1 MMSERQPSLHVPLV
15 LGQYSLYA
23 ELASGGM
30 ATVYLARMNA
40 PGGFSRTVAVK
51 RLHRHLA
58 RDPEVVSMFVDEAHL
73 ATRVTHTNVV
83 PTLDIVASGNELFLV
98 LEYVK
103 GESLARLLQQSHPK
117 PAEVAVAVSVVVD
130 ALNGLHA
137 AHEAT
142 DERGVPLSI
151 VHRDVSPQNIIVGAD
166 GVTRVLDFGIAKAVM
181 RLQTTREG
189 QIKGKLAYMAPE
201 QLTGTATRAT
211 DVYAAG
217 VVLWETLASQRLFKA
232 PTEREMYERIAQQE
246 VVPPSRVNPEVP
258 PELDRITLKA
268 VSRTPGVRFAS
279 AQEMAVALEA
289 AMRPASMTQ
298 TAQWVRSIA
307 GRALDERAEIVAEIE
322 RQSGD
327 VSGGSLVRRLVQP
340 MSESSR
346 ALPRAHSRA
355 APNDEAL
362 RTETDIGEGGK
373 PGLERRA
380 REDRGRRSRHLA
392 LGGGLVVAALGG
404 AWLARSLSAPPPTAT
419 PETLPAPA
427 RGGSASNEPVSSD
440 PGASD
445 HGTSDPRVGTR
456 PAPANAESES
466 PKVAPSQE
474 SPRAPPKGHP
484 STPSSTLP
492 PKPTAPPTSPE
503 DILRSKT
510 ILDQH

>member
-15 LGQYSLYA
+15 LEQYSLYA
-23 ELASGGM
+23 ELATGGM

-40 PGGFSRTVAVK
+40 PGGFRRTVAVK

-83 PTLDIVASGNELFLV
+83 QTLDVVASGKELFLV
-98 LEYVK
+98 LEYIK

-117 PAEVAVAVSVVVD
+117 PAEVAVAVAVVVD

-166 GVTRVLDFGIAKAVM
+166 GVSRVLDFGIAKAVM

-232 PTEREMYERIAQQE
+232 PSEREMYERIAKQE

-268 VSRTPGVRFAS
+268 VSRTPGDRFAS
-279 AQEMAVALEA
+279 AQEMALALEA
-289 AMRPASMTQ
+289 AVRPASMTQ

-307 GRALDERAEIVAEIE
+307 GRVLDERAEIVAEIE

-327 VSGGSLVRRLVQP
+327 VSGGSLVRRLLQP
-340 MSESSR
+340 MSDSTG
-346 ALPRAHSRA
+346 ALPRVHSRA

-362 RTETDIGEGGK
+362 RTETDVGEGGK
-373 PGLERRA
+373 RGVEGRA
-380 REDRGRRSRHLA
+380 REDRRRRSRHLA
-392 LGGGLVVAALGG
+392 VGGGLVVAALGG
-404 AWLARSLSAPPPTAT
+404 AWLARSLSAAPQAAT
-419 PETLPAPA
+419 PETLPTPA
-427 RGGSASNEPVSSD
+427 RGGPVPNDPVSSAPVSSD
-440 PGASD
+440 PAS
-445 HGTSDPRVGTR
+445 SDPRAGTR
-456 PAPANAESES
+456 PAPANAESEGPKAAPSHES
-466 PKVAPSQE
+466 PK
-474 SPRAPPKGHP
+474 SPPTARAP
-484 STPSSTLP
+484 TPSPTP
-492 PKPTAPPTSPE
+492 PKPTATPTSPE